1 MLKSKELFQFVAL
14 EALIIEVKEYVIR
27 RKLYALPNK
36 SLLKMKQVMKNHI
49 RMEEAIVLQYVP
61 PYFYKDNH
69 HEGPFK
75 QNHSLSKNKSSRKN
89 YEGPTYGCLIYPND
103 LLLP

>member
-1 MLKSKELFQFVAL
+1 
-14 EALIIEVKEYVIR
+14 
-27 RKLYALPNK
+27 
-36 SLLKMKQVMKNHI
+36 
-49 RMEEAIVLQYVP
+49 MEEAIVLQYVP

-103 LLLP
+103 LLLPWIIMGSSIYSYQDSQGNTYHL